1 MSASTSTRKHNHHNY
16 YTKKSFTREEWRQKV
31 LRDKIVTNEQVFEK
45 LYRSGTVISNSV
57 NNAINIDS
65 LGPATV
71 NSAGDSG
78 AANANPLNN
87 RAGRAGLNTSHSD
100 AYMTIAANEPSIPG
114 LLLNYFVT
122 MGYAGAS
129 LEMARELGLVVTDED
144 AMAFNEVYKI
154 RERAEIS
161 RLIRSGNTGAAIEK
175 IIEVFGVDVLEE
187 LDDETDARF
196 FGSITRHRSGDLHF
210 KLLLMN
216 LIERIRAHHKAVSEH
231 AESNAIADQ
240 NFILDIIKYSQE
252 KLAARAASNPKYM
265 KDMELIMTLLLLP
278 PGYDIRQL
286 PPSIRQLYSVSLRNR
301 IADQVNKR
309 LLDHIYP
316 NIANQRRFPDL
327 ICPSRVDHRAVNQT
341 STRSGPIL
349 RTDLQSL
356 SQSGKSERSVVVGAS
371 SSGRDPP
378 EPQLLSRTSRGSY
391 WARSVASL
399 RGNETG
405 KLKEKAGGGK
415 GKEGE
420 LEQGK
425 AQNNVDADSEVENEE
440 DGNKAANFLGT
451 RDIDANDLLYEANL
465 VQVMKIWSWCE
476 NQLHSKGIGVP
487 RVENDV

>member
-1 MSASTSTRKHNHHNY
+1 MINS
-16 YTKKSFTREEWRQKV
+16 
-31 LRDKIVTNEQVFEK
+31 
-45 LYRSGTVISNSV
+45 SV

-65 LGPATV
+65 LNPATV
-71 NSAGDSG
+71 DSAGDTG
-78 AANANPLNN
+78 AANANPLSS
-87 RAGRAGLNTSHSD
+87 RAGRVDLNTNRSVSNVD
-100 AYMTIAANEPSIPG
+100 AYMAIAANEPSIPG

-144 AMAFNEVYKI
+144 AIAFNEVYKV

-161 RLIRSGNTGAAIEK
+161 KLIRSGNIGAAIEK

-187 LDDETDARF
+187 LDDETDTRF
-196 FGSITRHRSGDLHF
+196 FGGIARHRSGDLHF

-216 LIERIRAHHKAVSEH
+216 LIEKIRAHHKTISEH
-231 AESNAIADQ
+231 GESSTISDQ
-240 NFILDIIKYSQE
+240 SFILDIIKYSQE

-286 PPSIRQLYSVSLRNR
+286 PASIRQLYSVSLRTR

-327 ICPSRVDHRAVNQT
+327 ICPSTVDRRAINQT
-341 STRSGPIL
+341 STRSAPIL

-356 SQSGKSERSVVVGAS
+356 SQSGNSEHSPVMGAGAS
-371 SSGRDPP
+371 GRNPP

-405 KLKEKAGGGK
+405 EMKESIGGK
-415 GKEGE
+415 EKEGE
-420 LEQGK
+420 QEQGR
-425 AQNNVDADSEVENEE
+425 AQHDVDTDSDDENEE
-440 DGNKAANFLGT
+440 DSNEAANFLGT
-451 RDIDANDLLYEANL
+451 KDIDSNDLLYEANL
-465 VQVMKIWSWCE
+465 VQVMKLWSWCE